1 MAFTHLHVHTEYSLL
16 DASSKIKELTAR
28 AKELGMDSLAI
39 TDHGVMYGVI
49 DFYRAARENGIKP
62 IIGCEIYVAP
72 GSRFDR
78 EAGSGEDRYYHMI
91 LLAENNTGYQNLM
104 KIVSKGFVEGFYY
117 KPRVDDEVLRTYHE
131 GIIAL
136 SACLAGEIPR
146 YLSRGMYE
154 EACKSAQKYRD
165 IFGPDNFFLELQDH
179 GIPAQRTVNQGLMR
193 MSQELQIPLVAT
205 NDCHYIYKEDVESHD
220 ILLCIQ
226 TGKKVTDENRMRYEG
241 GQFYCKSEE
250 EMQDFEGPLDLIL
263 YLLGKNKMEI
273 QDISISLICDQYMA
287 WLARRQEMDLEVASE
302 FVTMASQLVYI
313 KTRMLLSIE
322 DEEAQSEMDALI
334 QSLAE
339 RQRGDAYA
347 RIRKLTERMGPM
359 SEFGRSILTRGPEP
373 MKRGKVYEYDQ
384 EPGDLVI
391 TMQEVL
397 DRRGQAETPPLR
409 AFDEIVKR
417 EPYPVERK
425 AKELVERLK
434 RNGITRFLLLF
445 RGSRSRSELVATFM
459 AVLELCRNHII
470 RLAGSAADCTVTCQ
484 ETEEE

>member
-1 MAFTHLHVHTEYSLL
+1 MDHPIFKLEKVVQP
-16 DASSKIKELTAR
+16 KI
-28 AKELGMDSLAI
+28 
-39 TDHGVMYGVI
+39 
-49 DFYRAARENGIKP
+49 
-62 IIGCEIYVAP
+62 
-72 GSRFDR
+72 
-78 EAGSGEDRYYHMI
+78 GE
-91 LLAENNTGYQNLM
+91 T
-104 KIVSKGFVEGFYY
+104 
-117 KPRVDDEVLRTYHE
+117 
-131 GIIAL
+131 
-136 SACLAGEIPR
+136 
-146 YLSRGMYE
+146 
-154 EACKSAQKYRD
+154 
-165 IFGPDNFFLELQDH
+165 LE
-179 GIPAQRTVNQGLMR
+179 
-193 MSQELQIPLVAT
+193 
-205 NDCHYIYKEDVESHD
+205 
-220 ILLCIQ
+220 
-226 TGKKVTDENRMRYEG
+226 
-241 GQFYCKSEE
+241 
-250 EMQDFEGPLDLIL
+250 DFEGPLDLIL
-263 YLLGKNKMEI
+263 FLLNKNKIEI
-273 QDISISLICDQYMA
+273 QDIPIALILDQY
-287 WLARRQEMDLEVASE
+287 LAYLEQRKQMDLEVASE
-302 FVTMASQLVYI
+302 FVTMAAHLMYI

-359 SEFGRSILTRGPEP
+359 SEFGRSI
-373 MKRGKVYEYDQ
+373 MKRGKVCEYDQ